1 MSDPAVFQRALE
13 RERNAR
19 KQAESVLED
28 KSRQLYN
35 ANEELKETAAALAK
49 EATMIQMILQTAAEG
64 IITFNST
71 GKIESSNPAA
81 NRIFGYEDSSL
92 IGKSIL
98 DILPENYWS
107 NKIDASR
114 KTDGLDEYFWTSTE
128 SSVAK
133 RATGRRIDDTCFDME
148 LAGSRVEIENRNL
161 FTWIIRDIT
170 QRISL
175 ERQLSHA
182 QKMESVGQLAAGV
195 AHEINTPIQFIGSNL
210 RFLEDAFSQWDN
222 VFSCYEKLLTA
233 CQQGMDTTELCS
245 SIESEVENS
254 GLDFIRNEFPM
265 AISQSSDGAD
275 QVADI
280 IRAMKVFSHPGFEDK
295 VNSDLSTLIESV
307 ITVSRN
313 EWKYVARMDVKLDS
327 NLPPVPCYPAEFNQ
341 AILNLVVNAAHA
353 IEEKYGTE
361 VSDHGELQGLI
372 VVEACGF
379 DQYVE
384 IRICDN
390 GIGIPEKVKKRIFE
404 PFFTTKPVGV
414 GTGQGL
420 SIVYSIM
427 VENHGGKLD
436 VESTEGEGSTFVIK
450 LPLGDQPL
458 NTKQQAVNSKL

>member
-436 VESTEGEGSTFVIK
+436 VESTEGEGSTFVIR

-458 NTKQQAVNSKL
+458 NTEPQAVNTKQ